1 MLLFSSVDLL
11 QGPRRPEIST
21 VELFPVLGLLAVQ
34 FEDHL
39 QSENQ
44 LGPGSHACLHG
55 SKRLRP
61 KWSKNPYSDGQ

>member
-21 VELFPVLGLLAVQ
+21 VELFPVLGPLAVQ

-44 LGPGSHACLHG
+44 LGAGITCMPT
-55 SKRLRP
+55 RI
-61 KWSKNPYSDGQ
+61 